1 MLIRI
6 GDYMKKRNVFFSCL
20 YILSFIIMI
29 IGSTLAY
36 FSFRTTSDKNVI
48 NASSLK
54 DSSVTISVS
63 QVSGGGDLFPLKD
76 DDIMKAYNRNCVD
89 DNGNMA
95 CNKYAVTLNNTGNSS
110 YLDGKIK
117 FNTSNNLVNLYFM
130 MIDSKGKVYVPTTK
144 IENDKYYNIGKSLK
158 MKENSDFSYTLI
170 VWLRNLDENQN
181 SEMNGNYKGTISYNT
196 ITDKRLISEIES
208 SYVGG

>member
-1 MLIRI
+1 
-6 GDYMKKRNVFFSCL
+6 MKKRNIFFSCL

-36 FSFRTTSDKNVI
+36 FSFRTTSDRNVI
-48 NASSLK
+48 DASSLK

-95 CNKYAVTLNNTGNSS
+95 CNKYAVTLNNTGNSN

-130 MIDSKGKVYVPTTK
+130 MIDSKGSVYVPTTK

>member
-1 MLIRI
+1 
-6 GDYMKKRNVFFSCL
+6 MKKRNIFFSCL

-48 NASSLK
+48 DASSLK

-95 CNKYAVTLNNTGNSS
+95 CNKYAVTLNNTGNSN

-130 MIDSKGKVYVPTTK
+130 MIDSKGSVYVPTTK

>member
-1 MLIRI
+1 
-6 GDYMKKRNVFFSCL
+6 MKKRNIFFSCL

-36 FSFRTTSDKNVI
+36 FSFRTTSDRNVI
-48 NASSLK
+48 DASSLK
-54 DSSVTISVS
+54 DSTVTISVS

-95 CNKYAVTLNNTGNSS
+95 CNKYAVTLNNTGNSN

-130 MIDSKGKVYVPTTK
+130 MIDSKGSVYVPTTK

>member
-1 MLIRI
+1 
-6 GDYMKKRNVFFSCL
+6 
-20 YILSFIIMI
+20 MI

-95 CNKYAVTLNNTGNSS
+95 CNKYAVTLNNTGNSN

-130 MIDSKGKVYVPTTK
+130 MIDSKGSVYVPTTK

-181 SEMNGNYKGTISYNT
+181 NEMNGNYKGTISYNT

>member
-1 MLIRI
+1 
-6 GDYMKKRNVFFSCL
+6 MKKRNVFFSCL

-54 DSSVTISVS
+54 DSTVTISVS

-95 CNKYAVTLNNTGNSS
+95 CNKYAVTLNNTGNSN

-130 MIDSKGKVYVPTTK
+130 MIDSKGSVYVPTTK

-196 ITDKRLISEIES
+196 ITDKRLINEIES

>member
-1 MLIRI
+1 
-6 GDYMKKRNVFFSCL
+6 MKKRNIFFSCL

-54 DSSVTISVS
+54 DSTVTISVS

-95 CNKYAVTLNNTGNSS
+95 CNKYAVTLNNTGNSN

-130 MIDSKGKVYVPTTK
+130 MIDSKGSVYVPTTK

>member
-1 MLIRI
+1 
-6 GDYMKKRNVFFSCL
+6 
-20 YILSFIIMI
+20 MI

-95 CNKYAVTLNNTGNSS
+95 CNKYAVTLNNTGNSN

-130 MIDSKGKVYVPTTK
+130 MIDSKGSVYVPTTK

-208 SYVGG
+208 SYVGGQDEIQ

>member
-1 MLIRI
+1 
-6 GDYMKKRNVFFSCL
+6 
-20 YILSFIIMI
+20 MI

-95 CNKYAVTLNNTGNSS
+95 CNKYAVTLNNTGNSN

-130 MIDSKGKVYVPTTK
+130 MIDSKGSVYVPTTK

-208 SYVGG
+208 SYVGGQDEI

>member
-1 MLIRI
+1 
-6 GDYMKKRNVFFSCL
+6 MKKRNIFFSCL

-36 FSFRTTSDKNVI
+36 FSFRTTSDRNVI
-48 NASSLK
+48 DASSLK
-54 DSSVTISVS
+54 DSTVTISVS

-95 CNKYAVTLNNTGNSS
+95 CNKYAVTLNNTGNSG

-130 MIDSKGKVYVPTTK
+130 MIDSKGSVYVPTTK

>member
-1 MLIRI
+1 
-6 GDYMKKRNVFFSCL
+6 MKKRNIFFSCL

-95 CNKYAVTLNNTGNSS
+95 CNKYAVTLNNTGNSN

-130 MIDSKGKVYVPTTK
+130 MIDSKGSVYVPTTK

-170 VWLRNLDENQN
+170 VWLRNLNENQN

-196 ITDKRLISEIES
+196 ITDKRLINEIES

>member
-1 MLIRI
+1 
-6 GDYMKKRNVFFSCL
+6 MKKRNIFFSCL

-95 CNKYAVTLNNTGNSS
+95 CNKYAVTLNNTGNSN

>member
-1 MLIRI
+1 
-6 GDYMKKRNVFFSCL
+6 
-20 YILSFIIMI
+20 MI

-95 CNKYAVTLNNTGNSS
+95 CNKYAVTLNNTGNSN

-208 SYVGG
+208 SYVGGQDEIQ

>member
-1 MLIRI
+1 
-6 GDYMKKRNVFFSCL
+6 MKKRNIFFSCL

-48 NASSLK
+48 DASSLK

-95 CNKYAVTLNNTGNSS
+95 CNKYAVTLNNTGNSN

>member
-1 MLIRI
+1 
-6 GDYMKKRNVFFSCL
+6 MKKRNVFFSCL

-36 FSFRTTSDKNVI
+36 FSFRTTSDRNVI
-48 NASSLK
+48 DASSLK
-54 DSSVTISVS
+54 DSTVTISVS

-95 CNKYAVTLNNTGNSS
+95 CNKYAVTLNNTGNSN

-130 MIDSKGKVYVPTTK
+130 MIDSKGSVYVPTTK

>member
-1 MLIRI
+1 
-6 GDYMKKRNVFFSCL
+6 MKKRNVFFSCL

-95 CNKYAVTLNNTGNSS
+95 CNKYAVTLNNTGNSN

-130 MIDSKGKVYVPTTK
+130 MIDSKGSVYVPTTK

-196 ITDKRLISEIES
+196 ITDKRLINEIES

>member
-1 MLIRI
+1 
-6 GDYMKKRNVFFSCL
+6 MKKRNIFFSCL

-48 NASSLK
+48 DASSLK

-63 QVSGGGDLFPLKD
+63 QVSGGRDLFPLKD

-95 CNKYAVTLNNTGNSS
+95 CNKYAVTLNNTGNSN

>member
-1 MLIRI
+1 
-6 GDYMKKRNVFFSCL
+6 MKKRNIFFSCL

-36 FSFRTTSDKNVI
+36 FSFRTTSDRNVI
-48 NASSLK
+48 DASSLK

-95 CNKYAVTLNNTGNSS
+95 CNKYAVTLNNTGNSN

-130 MIDSKGKVYVPTTK
+130 MIDSKGSVYVPTTK

-196 ITDKRLISEIES
+196 ITDKRLINEIES

>member
-1 MLIRI
+1 
-6 GDYMKKRNVFFSCL
+6 
-20 YILSFIIMI
+20 MI

-95 CNKYAVTLNNTGNSS
+95 CNKYAVTLNNTGNSN

-130 MIDSKGKVYVPTTK
+130 MIDSKGSVYVPTTK

-196 ITDKRLISEIES
+196 ITDKRLINEIES
-208 SYVGG
+208 SYVGGQDEIQ

>member
-1 MLIRI
+1 
-6 GDYMKKRNVFFSCL
+6 MKKRNVFFSCL

-63 QVSGGGDLFPLKD
+63 QISGGGDLFPLKD

-95 CNKYAVTLNNTGNSS
+95 CNKYAVTLNNTGNSN

>member
-1 MLIRI
+1 
-6 GDYMKKRNVFFSCL
+6 MKKRNIFFSCL

-95 CNKYAVTLNNTGNSS
+95 CNKYAVTLNNTGNSN

-117 FNTSNNLVNLYFM
+117 FNTSNNLINLYFM
-130 MIDSKGKVYVPTTK
+130 MIDSKGSVYVPTTK

-196 ITDKRLISEIES
+196 ITDKRLINEIES

>member
-1 MLIRI
+1 
-6 GDYMKKRNVFFSCL
+6 MKKRNVFFSCL

-36 FSFRTTSDKNVI
+36 FSFRTTSDKNVV

-54 DSSVTISVS
+54 DSTVTISVS

-95 CNKYAVTLNNTGNSS
+95 CNKYAVTLNNTGNSN

>member
-1 MLIRI
+1 
-6 GDYMKKRNVFFSCL
+6 MKKRNVFFSCL

-95 CNKYAVTLNNTGNSS
+95 CNKYAVTLNNTGNSN

-130 MIDSKGKVYVPTTK
+130 MIDSKGSVYVPTTK

>member
-1 MLIRI
+1 
-6 GDYMKKRNVFFSCL
+6 MKKRDIFFSCL

-95 CNKYAVTLNNTGNSS
+95 CNKYAVTLNNTGNSN

-130 MIDSKGKVYVPTTK
+130 MIDSKGSVYVPTTK

>member
-1 MLIRI
+1 
-6 GDYMKKRNVFFSCL
+6 MKKRNIFFSCL

-95 CNKYAVTLNNTGNSS
+95 CNKYAVTLNNTGNSN

-130 MIDSKGKVYVPTTK
+130 MIDSKGSVYVPTTK

-196 ITDKRLISEIES
+196 ITDKRLINEIES

>member
-1 MLIRI
+1 
-6 GDYMKKRNVFFSCL
+6 MKKRNVFFRCL

-95 CNKYAVTLNNTGNSS
+95 CNKYAVTLNNTGNSN

>member
-1 MLIRI
+1 
-6 GDYMKKRNVFFSCL
+6 MKKRNIFFSCL

-95 CNKYAVTLNNTGNSS
+95 CNKYAVTLNNTGNSN

-170 VWLRNLDENQN
+170 VWLKNLDENQN

>member
-1 MLIRI
+1 
-6 GDYMKKRNVFFSCL
+6 
-20 YILSFIIMI
+20 MI

-48 NASSLK
+48 DASSLK

-95 CNKYAVTLNNTGNSS
+95 CNKYAVTLNNTGNSN

-170 VWLRNLDENQN
+170 VWLKNLDENQN

>member
-1 MLIRI
+1 
-6 GDYMKKRNVFFSCL
+6 
-20 YILSFIIMI
+20 MI

-95 CNKYAVTLNNTGNSS
+95 CNKYAVTLNNTGNSN

-196 ITDKRLISEIES
+196 ITDKRLINEIES

>member
-1 MLIRI
+1 
-6 GDYMKKRNVFFSCL
+6 MKKRNVFFSCL

-95 CNKYAVTLNNTGNSS
+95 CNKYAVTLNNTGNSN

-196 ITDKRLISEIES
+196 ITDKRLINEIES

>member
-1 MLIRI
+1 
-6 GDYMKKRNVFFSCL
+6 MKKRNVFFRCL

-95 CNKYAVTLNNTGNSS
+95 CNKYAVTLNNTGNSN

-130 MIDSKGKVYVPTTK
+130 MIDSKGSVYVPTTK

>member
-1 MLIRI
+1 
-6 GDYMKKRNVFFSCL
+6 MKKRNVFFSCL

-95 CNKYAVTLNNTGNSS
+95 CNKYAVTLNNTGNSN

>member
-1 MLIRI
+1 
-6 GDYMKKRNVFFSCL
+6 MKKRNIFFSCL

-95 CNKYAVTLNNTGNSS
+95 CNKYAVTLNNTGNSN

-130 MIDSKGKVYVPTTK
+130 MIDSKGSVYVPTTK

>member
-1 MLIRI
+1 
-6 GDYMKKRNVFFSCL
+6 
-20 YILSFIIMI
+20 MI

-95 CNKYAVTLNNTGNSS
+95 CNKYAVTLNNTGNSN

-196 ITDKRLISEIES
+196 ITDKRLINEIES
-208 SYVGG
+208 SYVGGQDEIQ

>member
-1 MLIRI
+1 
-6 GDYMKKRNVFFSCL
+6 MKKRNVFFSCL

-36 FSFRTTSDKNVI
+36 FSFRTTSDRNVI
-48 NASSLK
+48 DASSLK

-95 CNKYAVTLNNTGNSS
+95 CNKYAVTLNNTGNSN

-130 MIDSKGKVYVPTTK
+130 MIDSKGSVYVPTTK

-170 VWLRNLDENQN
+170 VWLRNLNENQN

-196 ITDKRLISEIES
+196 ITDKRLINEIES